1 MEKTWKELLGSRW
14 DKLLKLK
21 IESTDPYVKDFRCPE
36 CNTRDIDHV
45 IGWCYSGDLGL
56 MMINECPKCGTK
68 YRFHGTT
75 KGIWNLDTFIGD
87 LYIYLSVQK

>member
-36 CNTRDIDHV
+36 CNTPDTNHV
-45 IGWCYSGDLGL
+45 IGWCDSGDLGL
-56 MMINECPKCGTK
+56 MK
-68 YRFHGTT
+68 
-75 KGIWNLDTFIGD
+75 
-87 LYIYLSVQK
+87 